1 MLNYNKIKS
10 DISKRKIDL
19 TEIATFGKLKYSSFR
34 DRYMEKRLYANEID
48 FISQFFERSIDY
60 YFDREEKQGNGYKNN
75 DALNFANESCPS
87 CEKMKAEIDR
97 LNDKLNDKQD
107 IINAL
112 KDANAALKGEHK
124 KENSLA
130 SDQKAG

>member
-48 FISQFFERSIDY
+48 VISQFFERSIDY
-60 YFDREEKQGNGYKNN
+60 YFDREEI
-75 DALNFANESCPS
+75 E
-87 CEKMKAEIDR
+87 EKEVTTYQIADPGQVVEEPYTCLKCAVLQAEINR
-97 LNDKLNDKQD
+97 LN
-107 IINAL
+107 
-112 KDANAALKGEHK
+112 KDLIESQKETIAALRGETK
-124 KENSLA
+124 VTQANC
-130 SDQKAG
+130 G